1 MDEEWSK
8 LQSYQHLQN
17 KLFAELGPTQF
28 GADDT
33 VMSCRQL
40 IELETNERPKFILER
55 WSVLTDRV
63 YYLLGQLKKLE
74 ENLEETP

>member
-1 MDEEWSK
+1 MDEEWSR

-17 KLFAELGPTQF
+17 KLFTELGPTEF

-33 VMSCRQL
+33 VLSCREL
-40 IELETNERPKFILER
+40 IGFESAERPEFILER

-63 YYLLGQLKKLE
+63 IFLLGQLEKLE
-74 ENLEETP
+74 RAL